1 MIKLGINGFLAVSDV
16 WCSVLQLLTLAT
28 IFKL

>member
-1 MIKLGINGFLAVSDV
+1 MIKLGINGLAVSDV

>member
-1 MIKLGINGFLAVSDV
+1 MIKLGINGFGRIGRM
-16 WCSVLQLLTLAT
+16 CSVLQLLTLAT